1 MPCPPKPAL
10 REDAANLIQQAI
22 GHAVDGGQTRKDEQ
36 HFARIEAM
44 LRDALGQDHGVWRW
58 RVREDRTSDVHN
70 GDPCPF
76 CDGSGVYHERK

>member
-1 MPCPPKPAL
+1 MPRPSKPVL

-22 GHAVDGGQTRKDEQ
+22 WQAVDGGLTRKDEQ
-36 HFARIEAM
+36 HFARIEAL

-58 RVREDRTSDVHN
+58 RVREDQFDVHD

-76 CDGSGVYHERK
+76 CNGSGIYHERK